1 MLAFFRQLGTEVD
14 NLKTKIASLNDS
26 GGSGMKKL
34 TDETDRFGK
43 TVEKHSR
50 SIHGM
55 REQTGGLLDF
65 LKGPAGLAAA
75 FIGAA
80 KAMDVFAVGQLQLRN
95 FALNTG
101 FTVDAVQKMR
111 VQLAAAGI
119 DAGEASG
126 QIASLGAKLTELRT
140 HQQASS
146 FYNAL
151 QASSPVLAE
160 QVRLLMNA
168 GKQQEANNLLQEA
181 YNRGGERFKD
191 YLVEITGKS
200 RAAWEAGRKGMEGL
214 LQPWKINEEAAE
226 KYHKQMTNLGTAFDN
241 VWTHMSNT
249 MLEEI
254 TKQMGGVD
262 KLDAATKE
270 FAKSFDEFFKAY
282 VIPTIKTTVQEF
294 QWIVEALE
302 KVDAF
307 LKSRGPQGQMKPD
320 DFIKQQNEKK
330 SGYEYLF
337 GGGEDEAAIPKNARP
352 RSFSPESVEQQE
364 TAKDSNSLLRDMR
377 DMMQK
382 SSEEHPGPGGAG
394 GTGGAGGG
402 GMLFRPGFRGGGGR
416 GGGELGPGA
425 DTAAIPA
432 GAGTPNEAIAAQR
445 KPLLDEINANPQL
458 KEKVYSMLQSE
469 ESGVG
474 PRTATME
481 ALLNRTLMIQKK
493 NPNWTIEK
501 ELNSGFYGPINRGQL
516 TTTRGRSRA
525 QSEAAVA
532 SAAGGSMVAQGRTDQ
547 GMRGDP
553 NAGGPGRVAV
563 PGTSGIFNFW
573 KGSRPGA
580 GNFSWADSQRFAEE
594 EARIA
599 AGGGRGRIDSSLRGI
614 TGGDLGSA
622 NVSVDFKNMPRG
634 VVGNAS
640 ADGAFKKVQISRS
653 PQAPAAGG
661 AVTTFN
667 EWAFE

>member
-1 MLAFFRQLGTEVD
+1 
-14 NLKTKIASLNDS
+14 
-26 GGSGMKKL
+26 
-34 TDETDRFGK
+34 
-43 TVEKHSR
+43 
-50 SIHGM
+50 
-55 REQTGGLLDF
+55 
-65 LKGPAGLAAA
+65 
-75 FIGAA
+75 
-80 KAMDVFAVGQLQLRN
+80 
-95 FALNTG
+95 
-101 FTVDAVQKMR
+101 
-111 VQLAAAGI
+111 LAAAGI
-119 DAGEASG
+119 DAGEASS
-126 QIASLGAKLTELRT
+126 QIASLGGKLTELRT

-151 QASSPVLAE
+151 QASSPALAE
-160 QVRLLMNA
+160 QVRLLMNQ
-168 GKQQEANNLLQEA
+168 GKQQEANNVLQEA

-226 KYHKQMTNLGTAFDN
+226 KYHKQMTNLDTAFTN
-241 VWTHMSNT
+241 VWTHMTNT
-249 MLEEI
+249 MLDEI

-262 KLDAATKE
+262 QLDKATLK
-270 FAKSFDEFFKAY
+270 FTKNFDEFFKTY
-282 VIPTIKTTVQEF
+282 VIPTINTTVQEF
-294 QWIVEALE
+294 GWIVAAIE
-302 KVDAF
+302 KIDAF
-307 LKSRGPQGQMKPD
+307 MKTRGPQGQMKPD
-320 DFIKQQNEKK
+320 DFIKGQNEKK

-337 GGGEDEAAIPKNARP
+337 GGGEEDEAALPKNARP

-382 SSEEHPGPGGAG
+382 SSEEHPGPGAPGA
-394 GTGGAGGG
+394 AGGG
-402 GMLFRPGFRGGGGR
+402 GMLFRPGMRGGGGR
-416 GGGELGPGA
+416 GGGGELGPGV

-445 KPLLDEINANPQL
+445 KGLMDEINANPQL

-493 NPNWTIEK
+493 NPNWTIAK
-501 ELNSGFYGPINRGQL
+501 ELASGFYGPINRGEL

-553 NAGGPGRVAV
+553 NAGGPGRVKV
-563 PGTSGIFNFW
+563 PGTGGIFNFW

-580 GNFSWADSQRFAEE
+580 GNFSWADSERFAEQE
-594 EARIA
+594 RAIA
-599 AGGGRGRIDSSLRGI
+599 AGGGRGAIDSSLRGL

-622 NVSVDFKNMPRG
+622 NVSVDFKNMPKG

>member
-1 MLAFFRQLGTEVD
+1 
-14 NLKTKIASLNDS
+14 
-26 GGSGMKKL
+26 
-34 TDETDRFGK
+34 
-43 TVEKHSR
+43 
-50 SIHGM
+50 
-55 REQTGGLLDF
+55 
-65 LKGPAGLAAA
+65 
-75 FIGAA
+75 
-80 KAMDVFAVGQLQLRN
+80 MDVFAVGQLQLRN

-320 DFIKQQNEKK
+320 DFIRQQNEKK

-382 SSEEHPGPGGAG
+382 SADEHPGPGG
-394 GTGGAGGG
+394 GGG
-402 GMLFRPGFRGGGGR
+402 GGGGGILFRPGFRGGGG
-416 GGGELGPGA
+416 GGGGGGRRRA
-425 DTAAIPA
+425 WRRHRGHSCRRRITQRGDRRAAQSVD
-432 GAGTPNEAIAAQR
+432 GRNQRQSAAQR
-445 KPLLDEINANPQL
+445 K
-458 KEKVYSMLQSE
+458 
-469 ESGVG
+469 
-474 PRTATME
+474 
-481 ALLNRTLMIQKK
+481 
-493 NPNWTIEK
+493 
-501 ELNSGFYGPINRGQL
+501 
-516 TTTRGRSRA
+516 
-525 QSEAAVA
+525 
-532 SAAGGSMVAQGRTDQ
+532 
-547 GMRGDP
+547 
-553 NAGGPGRVAV
+553 
-563 PGTSGIFNFW
+563 
-573 KGSRPGA
+573 
-580 GNFSWADSQRFAEE
+580 
-594 EARIA
+594 
-599 AGGGRGRIDSSLRGI
+599 SL
-614 TGGDLGSA
+614 
-622 NVSVDFKNMPRG
+622 
-634 VVGNAS
+634 
-640 ADGAFKKVQISRS
+640 
-653 PQAPAAGG
+653 
-661 AVTTFN
+661 
-667 EWAFE
+667 